1 MRNLTFILS
10 DMKRQWRVLS
20 ISDLYFKKIT
30 LVIMLVTLKRSQ
42 RRRKE
47 RPLKPSMQ
55 QVLETGTK
63 VLTVEAGKGVELL
76 DLFQR
81 QDPGYILKIRQQE
94 LLTPWI

>member
-94 LLTPWI
+94 LLTLWI

>member
-63 VLTVEAGKGVELL
+63 VLTVEAGKEVELL